1 MESIAIVWHRR
12 DLRIHDHR
20 ALAAALDNCARVIP
34 VFILDDAILKHPLT
48 SMDRVRYMFESLSDL
63 RDAYARRHCKLV
75 LRHGTPHEELVRLCR
90 ETGATQIYFHEDTDR
105 KYGRERDDALAGR
118 IGSIAECF
126 PIGDNGVFTGSGS
139 RVGWPGR
146 WEKRMREPICTPP
159 DVIQSV
165 TGIESLPIY
174 SQEHLGLVSGSA
186 THATPGGERWARR
199 RLDTWSKGETV
210 YGGVGAYGRNVSRP
224 YFCERGA
231 TSRLSAP
238 LSFGCISLRT
248 VVQASW
254 KMQEANPGCKGRTHW
269 HSRLVWHDHF
279 TQKLRD
285 FPDAQYENINPV
297 YDSIRQELDAE
308 MFARWTEGQTG
319 FPMVDACMRA
329 LKQTGFLNF
338 RMRAMVASFLTYL
351 LWQPWQPGA
360 EWFQR
365 CLIDFDTG
373 INHQQWQMQAGTVG
387 WHANRFYDPVL
398 QAEKFDPEGLFI
410 DKYVPELRAIPMPQ
424 KAAPWRMS
432 ASDIAKSGVVL
443 GVDYP
448 LPMIDRNAAVRRA
461 RREFSKIS
469 KDAWA
474 YIQTPDGIKR
484 ASGAKGHPPPA
495 RISKEE
501 KAGVKQLTM
510 EM

>member
-1 MESIAIVWHRR
+1 
-12 DLRIHDHR
+12 
-20 ALAAALDNCARVIP
+20 
-34 VFILDDAILKHPLT
+34 
-48 SMDRVRYMFESLSDL
+48 
-63 RDAYARRHCKLV
+63 
-75 LRHGTPHEELVRLCR
+75 
-90 ETGATQIYFHEDTDR
+90 
-105 KYGRERDDALAGR
+105 
-118 IGSIAECF
+118 
-126 PIGDNGVFTGSGS
+126 
-139 RVGWPGR
+139 
-146 WEKRMREPICTPP
+146 
-159 DVIQSV
+159 
-165 TGIESLPIY
+165 
-174 SQEHLGLVSGSA
+174 
-186 THATPGGERWARR
+186 
-199 RLDTWSKGETV
+199 
-210 YGGVGAYGRNVSRP
+210 
-224 YFCERGA
+224 
-231 TSRLSAP
+231 
-238 LSFGCISLRT
+238 

-254 KMQEANPGCKGRTHW
+254 KMQEANPECKGRSHW

-297 YDSIRQELDAE
+297 YDSIRQDLDAE

-424 KAAPWRMS
+424 KSAPWRMS
-432 ASDIAKSGVVL
+432 ASDLAKSGVVL

-448 LPMIDRNAAVRRA
+448 LVMIDRNAAVRRA
-461 RREFSKIS
+461 SFRRFPGMRGRIS
-469 KDAWA
+469 RLRMALSGQVVRKVIPHPRG
-474 YIQTPDGIKR
+474 YRRKRKR
-484 ASGAKGHPPPA
+484 ALSSCRWRCRG
-495 RISKEE
+495 KEYDLHHFCNLSVFSTLSE
-501 KAGVKQLTM
+501 VSEGLSL
-510 EM
+510 